1 MQAPDH
7 IQPPQDTVPQS
18 LHRLGEL
25 ARNLWWSWNQ
35 PARQLFESIDPTLWF
50 LTHHNPVQLLSG
62 VKPERFATLAGD
74 PNFARQYS
82 AVLRAFDEYLSN
94 KNTWAATEFPALQNS
109 PIAYFSAEFGLHI
122 SIPIYS
128 GGLGILA
135 GDHCK
140 EASDLGIPLVG
151 IGFMYPQGYF
161 KQRINPEGWQE
172 ATYAPFN
179 RHDSPIHQAMTPTG
193 IPCSIKVEIGHRQVT
208 VLVWQVRAG
217 RMSLYLIDTDVPENT
232 PEDRAL
238 SARLYGGDQE
248 IRLCQ
253 EFLLGI
259 GGVRILRALG
269 INPAVWHCNEGHSAF
284 LTLERIREFVTTGH
298 SHAEASDLVRQ
309 STVFTTHT
317 PVPAGHD
324 IFPFHLMDRYFSN
337 YWGQLGLSREEF
349 LRLGE
354 TPESA
359 GHGFNMTAL
368 AMRLSAHVNGVSREH
383 GRVSRQMWQHLWPGL
398 AQDLV
403 PIRSLTNGIHAPTWI
418 SPEANSLY
426 AKYLSPDWAERVDD
440 PTIWQRVTDLPDDA
454 LWD

>member
-1 MQAPDH
+1 VQAPDH

-25 ARNLWWSWNQ
+25 AHNLWWSWNQ

-62 VKPERFATLAGD
+62 VKPERFVTLAGD
-74 PNFARQYS
+74 PNFVRQYS

-179 RHDSPIHQAMTPTG
+179 RHDSPIHQAMTPTE

-208 VLVWQVRAG
+208 VLVWQVRNG

-232 PEDRAL
+232 PKIAPSPR
-238 SARLYGGDQE
+238 G
-248 IRLCQ
+248 
-253 EFLLGI
+253 
-259 GGVRILRALG
+259 
-269 INPAVWHCNEGHSAF
+269 
-284 LTLERIREFVTTGH
+284 
-298 SHAEASDLVRQ
+298 
-309 STVFTTHT
+309 STV
-317 PVPAGHD
+317 
-324 IFPFHLMDRYFSN
+324 
-337 YWGQLGLSREEF
+337 
-349 LRLGE
+349 E
-354 TPESA
+354 TRKSGSVRSFCSGSA
-359 GHGFNMTAL
+359 ACGSCAPWASIPRSGI
-368 AMRLSAHVNGVSREH
+368 AMKA
-383 GRVSRQMWQHLWPGL
+383 
-398 AQDLV
+398 
-403 PIRSLTNGIHAPTWI
+403 IRPS
-418 SPEANSLY
+418 
-426 AKYLSPDWAERVDD
+426 
-440 PTIWQRVTDLPDDA
+440 
-454 LWD
+454 